1 MTRDGRLW
9 PHAVPLSK
17 QRMSGQMTLRI
28 SAVDPDRRRLAL
40 RLLFARFPLEEQ
52 PARLEDALRS
62 SERGTLNL
70 EGLLLAEEGE
80 LPVGAALMMK
90 QKDGVALVWPPV
102 VSCQATDA
110 ADVEQTLL
118 ARLCE
123 QIDVAGSTLAQCLL
137 PSDDVMETRLLE
149 GHGFVHAADMYFLAR
164 TLTGVDCS
172 GEAADES
179 LDHEIFSEENADQFA
194 SVVERTY
201 IDSLDCP
208 FLNGFRN
215 GRDALASHQLSGQYD
230 PTGWRLYRCGSD
242 VIGLLLMN
250 EHPDQDA
257 VELVY
262 FGIVPEFRGKGL
274 GRRVL
279 AEGIRA
285 AAMRD
290 RSVMFLAVD
299 CSNTY
304 ANALYSEVG
313 FTELARRRVMVRRCP
328 QTARE

>member
-1 MTRDGRLW
+1 
-9 PHAVPLSK
+9 
-17 QRMSGQMTLRI
+17 MTLRI
-28 SAVDPDRRRLAL
+28 SVVNPDRRRLAL
-40 RLLFARFPLEEQ
+40 RLLFAQFPLEEQ
-52 PARLEDALRS
+52 PSRLEDALRS

-70 EGLLLAEEGE
+70 DGLLLAEEGE
-80 LPVGAALMMK
+80 QPVGAALMMK
-90 QKDGVALVWPPV
+90 QKDGIALVWPPV
-102 VSCQATDA
+102 VSCQATDTEN
-110 ADVEQTLL
+110 VEQTLL

-123 QIDVAGSTLAQCLL
+123 RIDESGSTLAQCLL
-137 PSDDVMETRLLE
+137 PSDDVIETRLLE

-164 TLTGVDCS
+164 TLKGHDLD
-172 GEAADES
+172 GEGADER
-179 LDHEIFSEENADQFA
+179 LDHEIFSEENANQFA

-201 IDSLDCP
+201 VDSLDCP

-230 PTGWRLYRCGSD
+230 PAGWRLYRSGSE
-242 VIGLLLMN
+242 VIGLLLLN

-279 AEGIRA
+279 ADGIRA
-285 AAMRD
+285 ATLLD
-290 RSVMFLAVD
+290 RAVMFLAVD

-304 ANALYSEVG
+304 ANALYSELG
-313 FTELARRRVMVRRCP
+313 FTELARRRVMVRRSP
-328 QTARE
+328 QMARE